1 VEVTGV
7 DLTLVTVTQ
16 PKRRVLL
23 PEMQA
28 SVAAQTVLPAAH
40 VVVWDLGA
48 GFEATVN
55 RAVGMVETDFY
66 CLVDDDDL
74 LLPDHVETLSANLT
88 ADVVWSWVEV
98 RGRDWNPNSGYVPG
112 LLQNRNYIPSNHAFR
127 TSLFRELDGY
137 RKVAGWADHDLLKR
151 AESAGATFLNVPKVT
166 WVYRF
171 HGENM
176 SA

>member
-1 VEVTGV
+1 VEVAGV

-40 VVVWDLGA
+40 VVVWDFGA

-74 LLPDHVETLSANLT
+74 LLPHHVETLSGNLS
-88 ADVVWSWVEV
+88 ADVVWTWCEV
-98 RGRDWNPNSGYVPG
+98 VGRDWNPNSGYLPG
-112 LLQNRNYIPSNHAFR
+112 VLQERNYIPSNHAFR
-127 TSLFRELDGY
+127 TSLFRELGGY
-137 RKVAGWADHDLLKR
+137 REGRHPDHDFLRR
-151 AESAGATFLNVPKVT
+151 AESAGAKFLNIPQVT

-176 SA
+176 SQ

>member
-1 VEVTGV
+1 MG
-7 DLTLVTVTQ
+7 LTLVTVTQ
-16 PKRRVLL
+16 EKRREML

-28 SVAAQTVLPAAH
+28 SVAAQTVMPDAH
-40 VVVWDLGA
+40 IIVWDKGA

-55 RAVGMVETDFY
+55 RAVSMVETDYY

-88 ADVVWSWVEV
+88 ADIVWSWVEV
-98 RGRDWNPNSGYVPG
+98 RGRSWNPNSAYVPG
-112 LLQNRNYIPSNHAFR
+112 LLQNHNYIPSNHAFR
-127 TSLFRELDGY
+127 TALFHELGGY

-151 AESAGATFLNVPKVT
+151 AEQAGASFLNVPKVT

-171 HGENM
+171 HGGNM